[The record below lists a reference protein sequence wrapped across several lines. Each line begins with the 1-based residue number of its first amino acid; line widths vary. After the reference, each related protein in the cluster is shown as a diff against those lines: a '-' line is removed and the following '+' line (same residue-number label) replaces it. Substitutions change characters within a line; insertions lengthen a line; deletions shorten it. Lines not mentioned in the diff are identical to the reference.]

1 MALNIPVRRRGSR
14 RVVSAIIFALAL
26 GTLISMRISFGDT
39 ESSNSSSQPSTAT
52 HLGSDLSR
60 LKSSHKHQQKV
71 KPAFVYDK
79 AGLVRGW
86 DAMLDGPESEGSN
99 GHGGQVGTRVL
110 HQHPIEDL
118 IASGLERWNGM
129 LARLVHFSVLASDVS
144 LSL

>member
-1 MALNIPVRRRGSR
+1 MALNIPVGRRGSR

-39 ESSNSSSQPSTAT
+39 ESSNSPSQTSIAN
-52 HLGSDLSR
+52 HLGSDRLG

-79 AGLVRGW
+79 AGLIRGW
-86 DAMLDGPESEGSN
+86 DAMLDGQESESPN
-99 GHGGQVGTRVL
+99 GQGEQVGPRVL

-118 IASGLERWNGM
+118 IASGQERWNEM
-129 LARLVHFSVLASDVS
+129 LSS
-144 LSL
+144 